1 MAKIEYMNVGSFL
14 QNERYFATEVEARA
28 WCQERWLREVAGK
41 LQLRTFRLTQ
51 IDADSGAFL
60 STSAAETAESR

>member
-1 MAKIEYMNVGSFL
+1 MIYKIEYMNVGSFL
-14 QNERYFATEVEARA
+14 QNERCFATEVEARA

-51 IDADSGAFL
+51 VDATAGP
-60 STSAAETAESR
+60 ETAKADVWVS